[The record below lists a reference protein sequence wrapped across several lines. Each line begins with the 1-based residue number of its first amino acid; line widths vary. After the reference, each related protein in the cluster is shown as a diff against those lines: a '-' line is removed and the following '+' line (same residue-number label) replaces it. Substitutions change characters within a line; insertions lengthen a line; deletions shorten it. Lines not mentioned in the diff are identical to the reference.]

1 MTIIHAIHGR
11 GDPAIWRHWLTDP
24 VIAISLGAVAGV
36 YAGGT
41 RAAWTHAGS
50 GRGVRRWQVWCFAGG
65 MIVLVLALA
74 SPLDAL
80 AEQLFSAHMTQHVL
94 LAIVAPPLIVAGA
107 PLTAA
112 LWLLPLETRK
122 QLVQWMKR
130 LRWPTTLWGI
140 MTAPALAWA
149 IHAVA
154 MWIWHLPRLYALALS
169 NSAIHAA
176 EHMSFVG
183 TASLIWWGV
192 IYPRRSRRAA
202 YALGI
207 GALFLT
213 MMQSGALGALLTLSH
228 RIWFPVHAAGEAQWG
243 LAPLEDQQ
251 LAGLIMWVVG
261 GLLYLAAM
269 SALFL
274 AWMRPGERRDAPAAR
289 TAAVIAPTGVN
300 EFDETRSARC
310 DTPA

>member
-1 MTIIHAIHGR
+1 M
-11 GDPAIWRHWLTDP
+11 TDP
-24 VIAISLGAVAGV
+24 VIAIAIGIVAGV

-41 RAAWTHAGS
+41 RAAWRHAGR

-80 AEQLFSAHMTQHVL
+80 AEQLFAAHMAQHVL
-94 LAIVAPPLIVAGA
+94 LAIVVPPLIVAGA

-112 LWLLPLETRK
+112 LWLLPLAARK
-122 QLVQWMKR
+122 RLVQTLKR
-130 LRWPTTLWGI
+130 LRWPATLWAAL
-140 MTAPALAWA
+140 TAPALAWA

-154 MWIWHLPRLYALALS
+154 MWIWHLPRLYTLALE
-169 NSAIHAA
+169 NSAVHAA
-176 EHMSFVG
+176 EHASFVG

-192 IYPRRSRRAA
+192 IYPRQSRRAA
-202 YALGI
+202 YALGVA
-207 GALFLT
+207 ALFLT

-228 RIWFPVHAAGEAQWG
+228 RILFPVHAAGEALWG

-251 LAGLIMWVVG
+251 FAGLIMWVVG
-261 GLLYLAAM
+261 GLLYLVAM

-274 AWMRPGERRDAPAAR
+274 AWMQRGERRDAPAAR
-289 TAAVIAPTGVN
+289 SAAANAPAGAN
-300 EFDETRSARC
+300 EFDETRSAPC

>member
-1 MTIIHAIHGR
+1 MS
-11 GDPAIWRHWLTDP
+11 DPAI
-24 VIAISLGAVAGV
+24 AICIGAVAGV

-41 RAAWTHAGS
+41 RAAWRHAGR
-50 GRGVRRWQVWCFAGG
+50 GRGVRRWQVWCFTGG

-80 AEQLFSAHMTQHVL
+80 AEQLFAAHMAQHVL

-112 LWLLPLETRK
+112 LWLLPLATRRR
-122 QLVQWMKR
+122 LVQWMKR
-130 LRWPTTLWGI
+130 LRWPTTLWAAL
-140 MTAPALAWA
+140 TAPALAWA

-154 MWIWHLPRLYALALS
+154 MWIWHLPRLYTLALD
-169 NSAIHAA
+169 NSLVHAA
-176 EHMSFVG
+176 EHASFVG
-183 TASLIWWGV
+183 TASLIWWGAL
-192 IYPRRSRRAA
+192 YPKRSRRAA
-202 YALGI
+202 YALGAA
-207 GALFLT
+207 ALFLT

-228 RIWFPVHAAGEAQWG
+228 RIWFPVHAAGEARWG
-243 LAPLEDQQ
+243 VAPLEDQQ
-251 LAGLIMWVVG
+251 LAGLIMWVPG

-274 AWMRPGERRDAPAAR
+274 AWMRPGDAPAAPS
-289 TAAVIAPTGVN
+289 AEVNAPSGAN